1 MVMVESMWEIYG
13 YLLKFLLTALCLKIF
28 AVKCCIKSDKVRHV
42 NHDSDLIDCSFYQF
56 FFLSTVLK
64 WEYSLCII
72 KTFIKTFV

>member
-1 MVMVESMWEIYG
+1 MVESMREIKG

-28 AVKCCIKSDKVRHV
+28 AMKCIKSDKVRHV
-42 NHDSDLIDCSFYQF
+42 NHESDLIDCSFCQF